1 MACNPYQRHLEDS
14 SVGVSASTNKI
25 AAQCVYLAGCM
36 HSMATHTYI
45 LACTSH
51 HTHTHTHTQHSYG
64 GTSQLSELG
73 QCSVVTML
81 TGWVPEIHATRYPG
95 LIHSPGLSV
104 TLSPP
109 FRGAW
114 GLLCGLLPLWKR
126 PAQDGDSDQP
136 DHESNTILMASSMAP
151 HCFASRSLPEPH
163 EMVS

>member
-1 MACNPYQRHLEDS
+1 M
-14 SVGVSASTNKI
+14 SARTNKM
-25 AAQCVYLAGCM
+25 AEQCVLLGGLYPFNG
-36 HSMATHTYI
+36 HTHTHTHTHTHI
-45 LACTSH
+45 LACTS
-51 HTHTHTHTQHSYG
+51 HTHTHTQHSYG

-81 TGWVPEIHATRYPG
+81 TGWVPEIHATRYSG

-126 PAQDGDSDQP
+126 SAQDGDSDQP

-151 HCFASRSLPEPH
+151 HCFASRLLPEPH